1 MEAEEYLT
9 EILKLSEEDIKHV
22 LDNIGANPAAFENM
36 MATMARD
43 GTSVQDFVALKLK
56 RATAN
61 LTAFQHQHILK
72 ALKEHP
78 EGVSAAYFNKM
89 KSEGVDLSNPKAVGV
104 AMKDSNALTYR
115 IELDKYVMLSRSHE
129 VALRTY
135 EPILNNLSWSRLFS
149 FW

>member
-1 MEAEEYLT
+1 
-9 EILKLSEEDIKHV
+9 
-22 LDNIGANPAAFENM
+22 
-36 MATMARD
+36 MA
-43 GTSVQDFVALKLK
+43 GLQDFVASKLR
-56 RATAN
+56 RATDE
-61 LTAFQHQHILK
+61 LLAFQHQHILK

-78 EGVSAAYFNKM
+78 EGVSAAYFDKM